1 MEKELSK
8 ILRQYPD
15 YHVTGMMYEEHNTSW
30 GWLVNI
36 HVDHSTKR
44 IELTFGYK
52 F

>member
-1 MEKELSK
+1 MERELSQ

-15 YHVTGMMYEEHNTSW
+15 YHVKGMMLDECNTSW

-36 HVDHSTKR
+36 HVDHSTKS
-44 IELTFGYK
+44 IQLMFGFK

>member
-1 MEKELSK
+1 MERELSQ

-15 YHVTGMMYEEHNTSW
+15 YHVKGMMCEEHNTSW

-36 HVDHSTKR
+36 RVDHSTKS
-44 IELTFGYK
+44 IQLMFGFK

>member
-1 MEKELSK
+1 MERELSQ

-15 YHVTGMMYEEHNTSW
+15 YHIKGMMSDECNTSW

-36 HVDHSTKR
+36 HVDHSTKS
-44 IELTFGYK
+44 IQLMFGFK